1 MPKKYFLEGNIGCGK
16 TTLLE
21 AIEEYIK
28 KTNNHKIKVI
38 YEPVKLWQEMGLL
51 GCFYND
57 KKRWSYTFQNLAFIT
72 KMIELDKLEDD
83 ITYIIERS
91 PQTDRNC
98 FAELCYETGFMTP
111 MEWTGYNLWFN
122 HYIKNLE
129 YDGFI
134 YLNAPPEKCFER
146 INSRNRNEEAG
157 IPIDYLESLHEKHD
171 KWLSC
176 EKDKTLYLEDNYN
189 LDTIQRVVKVVL
201 EFIDK

>member
-21 AIEEYIK
+21 AIEKFIK
-28 KTNNHKIKVI
+28 KNNNQKIKVI
-38 YEPVKLWQEMGLL
+38 YEPVDQWQKMGLL

-83 ITYIIERS
+83 IIYIIERS

-98 FAELCYETGFMTP
+98 FAELCYENGFMTN

-122 HYIKNLE
+122 HYIKDME

-134 YLNAPPEKCFER
+134 YLNASPEKCFER
-146 INSRNRNEEAG
+146 INNRNRNEETG
-157 IPIDYLESLHEKHD
+157 IPIDYLQNLHQKHD
-171 KWLSC
+171 KWLSS
-176 EKDKTLYLEDNYN
+176 EKDKTLYLEDNYD
-189 LDTIQRVVKVVL
+189 LDTIQTAVKLVL
-201 EFIDK
+201 DFIDK